1 MLFVSSPASTWTTG
15 SDAII
20 ILVNN
25 TKHYTY
31 TQIHMYLEQ
40 RMKRDIALMPTT
52 ICCELQATPH
62 TKDKNGV
69 YNNCETTSFDSEI
82 DLVT

>member
-1 MLFVSSPASTWTTG
+1 
-15 SDAII
+15 
-20 ILVNN
+20 
-25 TKHYTY
+25 
-31 TQIHMYLEQ
+31 MYLEQ

-82 DLVT
+82 DLVTQNQTMLKRNRAAKNKLQKIQFFNYQLMKKLKKP